1 MPQQIRRDPLRE
13 LRSSP
18 MVADRIPRRL
28 RALDVALV
36 LLISP
41 LALVVGGC
49 IALAVVLDSP
59 GPVFYRSRRIGRG
72 GRSFAML
79 KFRTME
85 RDAAGPLLSARGD
98 ARYTQLGR
106 MLANS
111 RLDELPQLWN
121 VLRGEMR
128 LVGPR
133 PEVEDFVRHFPQEYE
148 RILTVS
154 PGLTGPAQLEY
165 AWEGEVLARAHEHD
179 RIALY
184 RDSIQPM
191 KVAIDLEYAEHH
203 CVRGDVVLLLRTAML
218 PAVRLWRR
226 VYALLAVSGADGYLA
241 PAAMLLAGV
250 SVLAGLLAAEGG
262 SF

>member
-1 MPQQIRRDPLRE
+1 MRQQISRNPLQA

-18 MVADRIPRRL
+18 VVADRIPRPL
-28 RALDVALV
+28 RAFDVALV

-49 IALAVVLDSP
+49 IALAVLLDSP
-59 GPVFYRSRRIGRG
+59 GSVLYRSRRIGRG
-72 GRSFAML
+72 GRPFEML
-79 KFRTME
+79 KFRTMT
-85 RDAAGPLLSARGD
+85 RDSAGPLLSASRD
-98 ARYTQLGR
+98 PRYTQLGR
-106 MLANS
+106 MLAGS

-148 RILTVS
+148 RILAVT
-154 PGLTGPAQLEY
+154 PGLTGPAQVEY

-179 RIALY
+179 RIAVY
-184 RDSIQPM
+184 RDFIQPM
-191 KVAIDLEYAEHH
+191 KVAIDLEYAERH
-203 CVRGDVVLLLRTAML
+203 CLRGDVVLLVRTAVL

-226 VYALLAVSGADGYLA
+226 VSALLAANRGDRYLVH
-241 PAAMLLAGV
+241 AAMLLAGV
-250 SVLAGLLAAEGG
+250 FVLAGLLAAEGG
-262 SF
+262 PV